1 MTGHKPIDQP
11 IAEVRPSY
19 RRVSP
24 ALPALLTRLC
34 PSRHIR
40 VSQQKAQASAAS
52 AAAAGGAHPSGHFG
66 GEESVESQILRLA
79 GSLGVKC
86 VPVTS
91 GSQQPLAE
99 RSC

>member
-1 MTGHKPIDQP
+1 MSGHKPIDQP
-11 IAEVRPSY
+11 IAEVRPSH
-19 RRVSP
+19 RRVPP
-24 ALPALLTRLC
+24 ALPALLIRLC
-34 PSRHIR
+34 PSRPIR
-40 VSQQKAQASAAS
+40 VSQQKAQASAS